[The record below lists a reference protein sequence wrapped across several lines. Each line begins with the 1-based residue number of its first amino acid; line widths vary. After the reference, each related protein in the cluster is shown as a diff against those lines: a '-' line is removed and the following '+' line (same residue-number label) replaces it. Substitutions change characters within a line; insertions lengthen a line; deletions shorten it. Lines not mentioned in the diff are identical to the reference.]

1 MTELLYLTDSY
12 LKSFE
17 AVVSEIIN
25 NGMVL
30 DKTTFYPI
38 GGGQPAD
45 RGTLFAEG
53 TPHAVIKVAKKG
65 PKVVH
70 MIEGD
75 PLSPGTPVRG
85 EIDWDYRYEKMRLHT
100 AIHVLCGMLYHS
112 YSHYGAEEPVLVSGG
127 EIYADQPGARVDF
140 TLPALTKDLALK
152 IVDDA
157 NETIRKGGPVKM
169 AFLPREEAEKVPELI
184 RTKVNLL
191 PKAVTEIRTV
201 EIEGLDMQF
210 DGGTHVNDIQEIGA
224 IKLVKTENKGKG
236 RKRLKIALL

>member
-1 MTELLYLTDSY
+1 MTELLYLTNSY

-25 NGMVL
+25 NGVVL
-30 DKTTFYPI
+30 SKTAFYPLS
-38 GGGQPAD
+38 GGQPAD
-45 RGTLFAEG
+45 RGTLFVEDA
-53 TPHAVIKVAKKG
+53 PFSVIKVAKKG
-65 PKVVH
+65 PKVIH
-70 MIEGD
+70 MVEGD
-75 PLSPGTPVRG
+75 PLSPGTQVRG

-100 AIHVLCGMLYHS
+100 AIHVLCGMLYHN
-112 YSHYGAEEPVLVSGG
+112 YSDYGAEEPVLVSGG

-152 IVDDA
+152 IIDDA
-157 NETIRKGGPVKM
+157 NETIKKGGPVKI

-201 EIEGLDMQF
+201 EIEGLDIQF

-224 IKLVKTENKGKG
+224 IKLVKTDNKGKG
-236 RKRLKIALL
+236 RKRLKIALV

>member
-25 NGMVL
+25 NSAVL
-30 DKTTFYPI
+30 DKTAFYPL

-45 RGTLFAEG
+45 RGTLFVED
-53 TPHAVIKVAKKG
+53 TPYPVIKVAKKG
-65 PKVVH
+65 PDIVH
-70 MIEGD
+70 MIEGA

-100 AIHVLCGMLYHS
+100 SIHVLCGMLYHN

-140 TLPALTKDLALK
+140 TLPVLTKDLALK

-157 NETIRKGGPVKM
+157 NETIKKGGSVKI
-169 AFLPREEAEKVPELI
+169 AFMPREEAEKVPELI

-210 DGGTHVNDIQEIGA
+210 DGGTHVNDIREIGA

-236 RKRLKIALL
+236 RKRLKI